1 MGQGALTHRILVVED
16 DSGLLS
22 LVRENLPPP
31 RFDVATATTGTQAL
45 AWLDTHHADLL
56 LLNPTLPDMS
66 GPGILQALTAR
77 VASIPFFVI
86 AAHRDEPAAVQLMRA
101 GARGYVVK
109 DGTLPTRLRS
119 VMEQVTNET
128 DVDAACTGTRET
140 IRIRQ
145 QYYETLARNL
155 PVGLFHTDAQG
166 HFIFVNERWSQ
177 MAGLRADEALGSGWR
192 RAVHPDDS
200 DRVAE
205 AWYEAVQ
212 RHGRF
217 RLEHR
222 FRLPDGD
229 VTWVFSQACVERN
242 EDGTILG
249 YVGTV
254 TDITD
259 RKRTEEILQR
269 VNHELRRSNV
279 EMEEFVYSVSHDL
292 QSPLVTIRGFA
303 DCMKHDL
310 EHHRLDSL
318 SNFTDRIQDAAN
330 FMARLIES
338 LLELS
343 RMGRI
348 PNRPQPITITDLLHH
363 LAANHANELVAGRIT
378 LRIQDTM
385 PTLTAD
391 AARMEQVFD
400 NLLINAIAHGSD
412 AAKPII
418 EIGARESAN
427 EVRFFVRD
435 NGRGIAPEHHANIFK
450 AFQQLQADAR
460 GTGVGLAVVRRLV
473 ETQGGRVWVES
484 EPGRGATFWVLFPK
498 EIVGLAE

>member
-1 MGQGALTHRILVVED
+1 MSQCASMRKILVIED

-31 RFDVATATTGTQAL
+31 RFEVATATTGTQAL
-45 AWLDTHHADLL
+45 AWLETHQADLL

-66 GPGILQALTAR
+66 GPGMLQTLTAR
-77 VASIPFFVI
+77 IASIPFFVI
-86 AAHRDEPAAVQLMRA
+86 AARQDEPAAVQLMQA
-101 GARGYVVK
+101 GARGCVVK

-119 VMEQVTNET
+119 AIEQATTEANADAERAKME
-128 DVDAACTGTRET
+128 GT
-140 IRIRQ
+140 IRDRYRQ
-145 QYYETLARNL
+145 QAALARIL
-155 PVGLFHTDAQG
+155 PVGLFRTDAQG
-166 HFIFVNERWSQ
+166 HFTYVNERWSQ

-192 RAVHPDDS
+192 RAVHPDDG
-200 DRVAE
+200 DRVIE
-205 AWYEAVQ
+205 AWHEAVH

-222 FRLPDGD
+222 FRLPDGE
-229 VTWVFSQACVERN
+229 VTWVFSQASVERN
-242 EDGTILG
+242 DDGTVLG
-249 YVGTV
+249 YVGTT

-310 EHHRLDSL
+310 EHNRLDSL
-318 SNFTDRIQDAAN
+318 SNFADRIQDATN

-348 PNRPQPITITDLLHH
+348 PNRPEPIAVTDLLHH
-363 LAANHANELVAGRIT
+363 LAANHANELAARRIT
-378 LRIQDTM
+378 LTIQDAM
-385 PTLTAD
+385 PTVTAD

-400 NLLINAIAHGSD
+400 NLLINAISHGSD
-412 AAKPII
+412 AVEPII
-418 EIGARESAN
+418 EIGAREDAN
-427 EVRFFVRD
+427 EVLFFVRD

-450 AFQQLQADAR
+450 AFQRLQTDPH

-484 EPGRGATFWVLFPK
+484 EPGRGATFWVMFPK
-498 EIVGLAE
+498 QIVGLAE